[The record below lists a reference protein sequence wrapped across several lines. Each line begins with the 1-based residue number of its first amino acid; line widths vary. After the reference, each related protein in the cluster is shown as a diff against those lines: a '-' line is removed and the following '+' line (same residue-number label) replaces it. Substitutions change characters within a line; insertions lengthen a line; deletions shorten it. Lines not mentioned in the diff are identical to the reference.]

1 MYKRFTLEE
10 VKSIQNSFVQ
20 NLYNNMKK
28 ERCISLIDFF
38 KKIFR
43 DGSDIYYCNRTEVTF
58 SCSKGENDTIILRD
72 EKEKIEVVLDEES
85 KKELHNIIK
94 NFVIKKEKQFWQKT
108 IEQILMDEFSW
119 WWYATIDGKPY
130 LVYDIE
136 TTLSDDIKNAKF
148 LLGYAMY
155 PAENNKMQY
164 EYINQENLAE
174 FVQKMIDFDW
184 YIVGYNNIRFDNPVC
199 VGNCWWTQ
207 AHLDEINK
215 KSIDLYVFLHKLTG
229 KRLWLN
235 KVATALVGIQKTLES
250 GAEGETLWKK
260 YQETGETKY
269 LEEFKTY
276 CKNDVR
282 MTALLMLYLLHF
294 KKVFIEW
301 EEKNF
306 DEEDFLRL
314 SNSTEK
320 ELPQEKTQ
328 QATALF

>member
-1 MYKRFTLEE
+1 MYKRFSLEE
-10 VKSIQNSFVQ
+10 VKSIQNTFIQ
-20 NLYNNMKK
+20 NLYNTMKK

-43 DGSDIYYCNRTEVTF
+43 DWSDIYYCNRNEITF
-58 SCSKGENDTIILRD
+58 SCSKGENNTVILRD
-72 EKEKIEVVLDEES
+72 EKEKIEIILNDES

-108 IEQILMDEFSW
+108 IEQILMDEFSGGG
-119 WWYATIDGKPY
+119 YTTINGKPY

-148 LLGYAMY
+148 LLWYAMY
-155 PAENNKMQY
+155 PWENNKMQY
-164 EYINQENLAE
+164 EYITQDSLPE
-174 FVQKMIDFDW
+174 FVQKMIDFDG
-184 YIVGYNNIRFDNPVC
+184 YIIWYNNIRFDNPVC
-199 VGNCWWTQ
+199 IYNCWWTQ

-229 KRLWLN
+229 KRMGLN

-250 GAEGETLWKK
+250 WAEWEVLRKK
-260 YQETGETKY
+260 YQETNDQKY
-269 LEEFKTY
+269 LEEFKMY

-282 MTALLMLYLLHF
+282 MTTLLMLYLLHF
-294 KKVFIEW
+294 KKVFIEG

-306 DEEDFLRL
+306 DEETFLQL

-320 ELPQEKTQ
+320 EISEENTQ
-328 QATALF
+328 QAAALF

>member
-1 MYKRFTLEE
+1 MYKRFSLEE
-10 VKSIQNSFVQ
+10 VKSIQNTFVQ

-38 KKIFR
+38 KKIFK
-43 DGSDIYYCNRTEVTF
+43 DWSDTYYCNRNEVTF
-58 SCSKGENDTIILRD
+58 SCSKSENNIILRD
-72 EKEKIEVVLDEES
+72 EKEKIEVVLDEEN

-94 NFVIKKEKQFWQKT
+94 NFIIKKEKQFWQKT

-119 WWYATIDGKPY
+119 WWYNTIDGKPY

-136 TTLSDDIKNAKF
+136 TTISDDIKNAKF
-148 LLGYAMY
+148 LLWYAMY
-155 PAENNKMQY
+155 PSENNKMEY
-164 EYINQENLAE
+164 EYISQENLAS

-184 YIVGYNNIRFDNPVC
+184 YIVWYNNIWFDNPVC
-199 VGNCWWTQ
+199 IYNCSWTQ
-207 AHLDEINK
+207 EHLNEINK
-215 KSIDLYVFLHKLTG
+215 KSVDLYVFLNKLTG

-235 KVATALVGIQKTLES
+235 KVATALVWIQKTLES
-250 GAEGETLWKK
+250 GAEWETLWKQYK
-260 YQETGETKY
+260 ETWEQKF
-269 LEEFKTY
+269 LEEFKIY

-301 EEKNF
+301 EEKKF
-306 DEEDFLRL
+306 DDEDFLKL

-320 ELPQEKTQ
+320 EDLQENIQ
-328 QATALF
+328 QATSLF

>member
-1 MYKRFTLEE
+1 MYKRFTLDEI
-10 VKSIQNSFVQ
+10 KTIQNTFIQ

-58 SCSKGENDTIILRD
+58 SCSKTDNTIILRD
-72 EKEKIEVVLDEES
+72 EREKIEVILDEES
-85 KKELHNIIK
+85 KKNLHNIIK

-108 IEQILMDEFSW
+108 IEQILMDEFSS
-119 WWYATIDGKPY
+119 WWYMTIDNKPY
-130 LVYDIE
+130 MVYDIE
-136 TTLSDDIKNAKF
+136 TTLSDDIKDAKF

-155 PAENNKMQY
+155 PAEGNKMQY
-164 EYINQENLAE
+164 EYISQENLAE

-184 YIVGYNNIRFDNPVC
+184 YIIGYNNIWFDNPVC
-199 VGNCWWTQ
+199 VYNCWWTQ
-207 AHLDEINK
+207 DHIDEINR
-215 KSIDLYVFLHKLTG
+215 KSIDLYVFLNKLTG

-250 GAEGETLWKK
+250 GAEWETLWKK
-260 YQETGETKY
+260 YQETGESKY

-306 DEEDFLRL
+306 DEEDFLKL

-320 ELPQEKTQ
+320 EIPQENSQ
-328 QATALF
+328 QASSLF

>member
-1 MYKRFTLEE
+1 MYKRFSIWEI
-10 VKSIQNSFVQ
+10 KSIQNSFVQ
-20 NLYNNMKK
+20 NLYSNIKK
-28 ERCISLIDFF
+28 ERCLGLMDFF

-58 SCSKGENDTIILRD
+58 SCSKIENTIILRD
-72 EKEKIEVVLDEES
+72 EKEKIEVILDEEA

-94 NFVIKKEKQFWQKT
+94 NFIIKKEKQFWQKT
-108 IEQILMDEFSW
+108 IEQILMDEFSGW
-119 WWYATIDGKPY
+119 WFTTIDWKPY

-136 TTLSDDIKNAKF
+136 TTLSDDVKNAKF
-148 LLGYAMY
+148 LLWYAMY
-155 PAENNKMQY
+155 PTENNKMQY
-164 EYINQENLAE
+164 DYIDQNNLAE

-184 YIVGYNNIRFDNPVC
+184 HIIGYNNIWFDNPVC
-199 VGNCWWTQ
+199 VYNCWWTQ
-207 AHLDEINK
+207 AHLDEINR
-215 KSIDLYVFLHKLTG
+215 KSIDLYVFLNKLTG
-229 KRLWLN
+229 KRLGLN

-250 GAEGETLWKK
+250 WAEWEVLWKK
-260 YQETGETKY
+260 YQETNDEKY

-294 KKVFIEW
+294 KKVFIEG

-306 DEEDFLRL
+306 DDEDFLRL

-320 ELPQEKTQ
+320 EEKETPQ
-328 QATALF
+328 QATSLF

>member
-1 MYKRFTLEE
+1 MYKRFSLDEI
-10 VKSIQNSFVQ
+10 KSIQNTFIQ

-43 DGSDIYYCNRTEVTF
+43 DWSDIYYCSRTEVTF
-58 SCSKGENDTIILRD
+58 SCSKTENDKIILRD

-94 NFVIKKEKQFWQKT
+94 NFVIKKEKQTWQKT

-119 WWYATIDGKPY
+119 WWYNTIDGKPY
-130 LVYDIE
+130 IVYDIE
-136 TTLSDDIKNAKF
+136 TTMSDDVKDAKF
-148 LLGYAMY
+148 LLWYAMH
-155 PAENNKMQY
+155 PAENNKMEY
-164 EYINQENLAE
+164 EYISQENIWE

-184 YIVGYNNIRFDNPVC
+184 YIIWYNNIWFDNPVSIY
-199 VGNCWWTQ
+199 NCWGTQ
-207 AHLDEINK
+207 EHLNEINK
-215 KSIDLYVFLHKLTG
+215 KSIDLYVFLNKLTG

-250 GAEGETLWKK
+250 GAEWETLWKQYK
-260 YQETGETKY
+260 ETGDTKF

-301 EEKNF
+301 EEKTF
-306 DEEDFLRL
+306 DEEDFLKL
-314 SNSTEK
+314 SNNIEK
-320 ELPQEKTQ
+320 GEIENTQ